1 MNAEQ
6 KIPATIFVIFGITG
20 DLSHRYLLP
29 ALYQISK
36 VHQLPS
42 VCKIIGVTRQ
52 SISFKDLLKNSP
64 QGSGAREALEALQD
78 DFELLTMD
86 LTNPQDYQTLK
97 KHLDSQREKF
107 GEDTQVIFHFAV
119 PPKSSL
125 AIIELLGKTGLNSPN
140 IKLLLEKPFGV
151 DLKSAHEVISQTKK
165 YFQEDQIYRIDH
177 YLAKE
182 MAQNITV
189 FLGSNALFRSI
200 WSNQFIEKID
210 IVASENIGI
219 EGRVAFY
226 ESTGALRDVIQS
238 HLLQLAALTL
248 MEPCSDTF
256 NINEIA
262 SSRLRALQFME
273 LPDVNQVIRAQ
284 YNGYKKEVDNP
295 GSPRETFVSLT
306 LSSSDP
312 HWQDVP
318 IKLVAGKNLDK
329 KLTEISIHFKKTQ
342 KSQTNMLRLRIQPKE
357 GIEFDLWVKE
367 PGYDRRLQKL
377 PLEFA
382 YDQHFKRLP
391 EAYEQV
397 LVDAMRGT
405 KNIFASSEEVLTTWK
420 ILQPVLD
427 HWAANSEDLKSYQPG
442 SSPSKIL
449 GINSELSRQ
458 GLGE

>member
-1 MNAEQ
+1 MSGEN

-29 ALYQISK
+29 ALYQIGK

-42 VCKIIGVTRQ
+42 VCKIVGVTRQ
-52 SISFKDLLKNSP
+52 DITFEDLLKNSP
-64 QGSGAREALEALQD
+64 QGSGARKALEALQD

-86 LTNPQDYQTLK
+86 LTNPKDYQKLK
-97 KHLDSQREKF
+97 EHLNLQCGKF
-107 GEDTQVIFHFAV
+107 GKDTQIIFHFAV

-125 AIIELLGKTGLNSPN
+125 DIIKLLGEAGLNSAN

-151 DLKSAHEVISQTKK
+151 DLKSAQEVIGQTEK
-165 YFQEDQIYRIDH
+165 YFKEDQIYRIDH

-189 FLGSNALFRSI
+189 FLGSNALFRNV
-200 WSNQFIEKID
+200 WDNRFIEKID
-210 IVASENIGI
+210 IVASEDIGI

-226 ESTGALRDVIQS
+226 ESTGALRDVLQS

-248 MEPCSDTF
+248 MEPCSDIF
-256 NINEIA
+256 NTNKIA
-262 SSRLRALQFME
+262 SKRLQALQFLE
-273 LPDVNQVIRAQ
+273 SPSAGQTIRAQ
-284 YNGYKKEVDNP
+284 YDGYKSEVKN
-295 GSPRETFVSLT
+295 SNSTTETFVALT
-306 LSSSDP
+306 LSSRDSR
-312 HWQDVP
+312 WQGVP
-318 IKLVAGKNLDK
+318 VRLMAGKNLSE

-342 KSQTNMLRLRIQPKE
+342 ESQTNMLRLRIQPKE

-377 PLEFA
+377 PLKFA

-405 KNIFASSEEVLTTWK
+405 KNIFASSGEVLTTWK
-420 ILQPVLD
+420 ILQPILD
-427 HWAANSEDLKSYQPG
+427 RWSSNTQDLRIYKPG
-442 SSPSKIL
+442 SSADKVV
-449 GINSELSRQ
+449 ELS
-458 GLGE
+458 